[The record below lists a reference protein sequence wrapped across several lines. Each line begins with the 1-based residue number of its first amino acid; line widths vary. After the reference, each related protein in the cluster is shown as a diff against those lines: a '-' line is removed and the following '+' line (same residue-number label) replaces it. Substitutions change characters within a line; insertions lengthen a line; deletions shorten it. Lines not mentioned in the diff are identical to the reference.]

1 MAARIRKGDTVV
13 VISGRDKGK
22 TGKVLSVMP
31 AEGKVVV
38 EGINLVKRHARE
50 RLNSNPIVPFNPAQ
64 HTSET
69 CTQDSSGRQQETL
82 SPPSQTYPAGRGMPC
97 PCRHSST
104 SESFTH
110 AAVVV

>member
-50 RLNSNPIVPFNPAQ
+50 TIQEKTLPIFASKVMPLDPQTGKGTRVKFKVQDGKKVRVAKSGTVIANAV
-64 HTSET
+64 SE
-69 CTQDSSGRQQETL
+69 
-82 SPPSQTYPAGRGMPC
+82 
-97 PCRHSST
+97 
-104 SESFTH
+104 
-110 AAVVV
+110 